1 MTVFSFIID
10 LLGKWVIEIV
20 IGSIHNIYTFLLI
33 ALDAVAVA
41 FIMQGFL
48 KFNKAISWLTGL
60 LVFIWLSEHIIIK
73 RSAWSTLLVPSV
85 VGLLFLILFIRMLGY
100 LWKESF
106 KKPHEKRCL
115 KLQVKYFS
123 FNLSVPQ
130 VVW

>member
-20 IGSIHNIYTFLLI
+20 RGSIHNIYTFLLI

-60 LVFIWLSEHIIIK
+60 LVFI
-73 RSAWSTLLVPSV
+73 
-85 VGLLFLILFIRMLGY
+85 
-100 LWKESF
+100 
-106 KKPHEKRCL
+106 
-115 KLQVKYFS
+115 
-123 FNLSVPQ
+123 
-130 VVW
+130 